1 MIGWPLVF
9 AELLAG
15 IVVGP
20 VLLGIVELNE
30 TIEIL
35 AEFGIFF
42 LMLHSGLE
50 TDPKAFMRSGWQAFS
65 VGIGDLTIA
74 FLFGCVASIFFGYSL
89 ETAFFVGTATGA
101 TSIAVSSRLLKDFK
115 LQSTKVGYM
124 VKGAT
129 VFEDIAVLLLFGML
143 VNYHEV
149 GTMNPQ
155 ALLTMIGKIV
165 LFFGVTIA
173 AGLYLSNHLQRIM
186 RRGNRSFTFIL
197 IIAFFFAWFAEFIGL
212 HMIIGA
218 FMAGLFIREEVSETA
233 VFHKI
238 EDRIFGLGYR
248 FLGPIFFASLAFKID
263 FTVLT
268 KRLDLVLGLF
278 AAAVLG
284 KIIGGSLMAI
294 MNGYSIRKSIL
305 TGFAMNCRGAVDVI
319 IASIGFSMGIIQQ
332 DLFSVLV
339 LVIFMSTL
347 FSLIST
353 KLMLGFSDVKKE
365 KAIT

>member
-1 MIGWPLVF
+1 
-9 AELLAG
+9 
-15 IVVGP
+15 
-20 VLLGIVELNE
+20 
-30 TIEIL
+30 
-35 AEFGIFF
+35 
-42 LMLHSGLE
+42 
-50 TDPKAFMRSGWQAFS
+50 
-65 VGIGDLTIA
+65 
-74 FLFGCVASIFFGYSL
+74 
-89 ETAFFVGTATGA
+89 
-101 TSIAVSSRLLKDFK
+101 
-115 LQSTKVGYM
+115 
-124 VKGAT
+124 
-129 VFEDIAVLLLFGML
+129 
-143 VNYHEV
+143 
-149 GTMNPQ
+149 MNPQ